1 MRNKLSRTVALF
13 WLFTF
18 FIQPVSQNAAAQSI
32 SNSDI
37 DNRLNRL
44 ELEIKDLQIHL
55 FSEQRSDTVPK
66 KIIRSD
72 KEPNNTLGKE
82 VFPKTDSVAI
92 TIVKLQNLE
101 ALVRSLQGVAEE
113 LNNRL
118 DNLISDLDARLASL
132 EAKNSLR
139 ENSEQ
144 ITGTPDEKKS
154 DGSEIVVSN
163 QISKPGVLGYISR
176 DDLAKKQIRSSRH
189 LDEKRNSIK
198 QNRNALSRIK
208 VGSAKK
214 QDRLLPEGDAKAR
227 YQYAFGYLRK
237 REFQKAELALKE
249 FLITHPD
256 DPLVPNAMY
265 WLGETYYTR
274 GKYEDAAE
282 IFISGYEQHSKS
294 SKTPDNL
301 LKLGL
306 SLLKLERRADACIAF
321 AQLLSEFP
329 NSSTSLI
336 RRAINERKRHGCAA

>member
-1 MRNKLSRTVALF
+1 MRNKLSQTIVLF

-18 FIQPVSQNAAAQSI
+18 FIQAASQNADAQSS

-37 DNRLNRL
+37 DNRLKRL
-44 ELEIKDLQIHL
+44 ELEIKDLHIHL
-55 FSEQRSDTVPK
+55 FSEQRSDSVSK
-66 KIIRSD
+66 KIMKNDREASD
-72 KEPNNTLGKE
+72 TLGKE
-82 VFPKTDSVAI
+82 GFPKTDSVANM
-92 TIVKLQNLE
+92 IVKLQNLE
-101 ALVRSLQGVAEE
+101 SLVRSLQGVAEE

-132 EAKNSLR
+132 EAKNSSR

-144 ITGTPDEKKS
+144 TMGMLDDKKS
-154 DGSEIVVSN
+154 NVGEIVASN
-163 QISKPGVLGYISR
+163 QVSKPGVLGYVSR
-176 DDLAKKQIRSSRH
+176 DDLAKKQFRSPRQ
-189 LDEKRNSIK
+189 LAGEKKAVN
-198 QNRNALSRIK
+198 QNREALSRLT

-214 QDRLLPEGDAKAR
+214 QNRLLPEGDAKTR
-227 YQYAFGYLRK
+227 YQFAFAYLRK

-249 FLITHPD
+249 FLSTHPD

-329 NSSTSLI
+329 NSSKSLT

>member
-1 MRNKLSRTVALF
+1 MRNKLSLRVALF

-55 FSEQRSDTVPK
+55 FSEQRSDTVSK

-72 KEPNNTLGKE
+72 KEPSNILGKE

-144 ITGTPDEKKS
+144 ITGTPDEEKS
-154 DGSEIVVSN
+154 DGSETVVSN
-163 QISKPGVLGYISR
+163 QISKPGVLGYVSR

-198 QNRNALSRIK
+198 QNRKALSRIK

-306 SLLKLERRADACIAF
+306 SLLKLERRSDACIAF